1 MSVPV
6 KIPMPLRV
14 PELGPALGR
23 LVVPRRLKPLWI
35 PVDDIRE
42 DLATRVI
49 ELGGEGRQ
57 AAEREDRERVLEVLS
72 RRSWLLAWERA
83 VRKVA
88 ERAAQTLEDMMMRRA
103 QSVRMPRREWRRR
116 LLSQGEQR
124 AIAARLGSGAERFVS
139 ALDALEEAAHRV
151 RDASVLDK
159 DMHAEWQDALR
170 TVARRLEAAWLSLED
185 ELGREAQR
193 WAPELV
199 AIERWRPSLWPVVAL
214 VTPLA
219 LVLVWLGL
227 VLGGYIAAPLW
238 LAGWLG
244 F

>member
-1 MSVPV
+1 MGAPV
-6 KIPMPLRV
+6 KILMPLRV
-14 PELGPALGR
+14 PELGSALGR
-23 LVVPRRLKPLWI
+23 LIVPRRLEPLWI

-42 DLATRVI
+42 ELATRVM
-49 ELGGEGRQ
+49 EQGGEGRQ
-57 AAEREDRERVLEVLS
+57 AAEHDDRARALEVLS
-72 RRSWLLAWERA
+72 RRSWLSAWERA

-103 QSVRMPRREWRRR
+103 QSVRMPRRELRRR

-139 ALDALEEAAHRV
+139 ALDALDEATHRV

-159 DMHAEWQDALR
+159 DVHAEWQESLR
-170 TVARRLEAAWLSLED
+170 TAARRLEAAWLALED
-185 ELGREAQR
+185 ELTRERER
-193 WAPELV
+193 WAPELS
-199 AIERWRPSLWPVVAL
+199 AIEHWRPSLWPVFVIATPVAL
-214 VTPLA
+214 A
-219 LVLVWLGL
+219 LVWLGL
-227 VLGGYIAAPLW
+227 VLGGYVAAPLW